1 MSLIRRLISRSDGP
15 GAAESTSVRRI
26 AKELADLDE
35 PTAHFLASFA
45 FILARVAAAD
55 LEIDSEEEATIER
68 ILRSLD
74 VVDEN
79 HVRLVAEIARAQARD
94 EGGTEN
100 YLATREFRDHS
111 DREQRIRLLKALLQ
125 VARADGHV
133 SDIET
138 EEIVRIADELDFDPD
153 EIKALR
159 SDLRQG

>member
-1 MSLIRRLISRSDGP
+1 MSLIRRLTSRGDGP
-15 GAAESTSVRRI
+15 ETAESASVRRI
-26 AKELADLDE
+26 AKELSDLDE

-55 LEIDSEEEATIER
+55 LDIDTEEEATIEK
-68 ILRSLD
+68 ILRGLE

-79 HVRLVAEIARAQARD
+79 HVRLVSEIARAQARD

-100 YLATREFRDHS
+100 YLATREFREQS
-111 DREQRIRLLKALLQ
+111 NREQRIRLLKALLQ

-133 SDIET
+133 SEIET
-138 EEIVRIADELDFDPD
+138 EEIVRIADELDFGPD
-153 EIKALR
+153 ELKALR